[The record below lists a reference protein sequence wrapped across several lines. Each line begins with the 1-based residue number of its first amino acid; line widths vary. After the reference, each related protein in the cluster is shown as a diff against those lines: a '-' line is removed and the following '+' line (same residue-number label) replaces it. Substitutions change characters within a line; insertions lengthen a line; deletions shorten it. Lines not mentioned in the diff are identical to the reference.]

1 MTSDRNRPILDE
13 HECSRLAKK
22 GTQNEDGR
30 VDGEAFRLR
39 EREPFLS
46 VNCIDFHDGET
57 REARI
62 GDLRAVVIRELNIR
76 TQILALFEV
85 GNTVEYVRERSD
97 DRRELM
103 IDHQWEEGNHS
114 HCGVH
119 GFVYGEDIIAD
130 LMAETVLPENVMPVK
145 TK

>member
-1 MTSDRNRPILDE
+1 VTSDRSRPVLDQ
-13 HECSRLAKK
+13 HECARFAKK
-22 GTQNEDGR
+22 GFHHPDGR

-39 EREPFLS
+39 EIDEFLS
-46 VNCIDFHDGET
+46 VNCIDFHDGDT

-62 GDLRAVVIRELNIR
+62 DDLRANLIRDLNIR

-85 GNTVEYVRERSD
+85 GKTIDYVRENSD
-97 DRRELM
+97 DNRELM